1 MRAGVLPTCFG
12 IDPWKRYQSGNPCA
26 QAGLSTS
33 ACRWLC
39 LSLWLSLTLFF
50 CISLTLSCS
59 LSRFLSLSLCLSL
72 SLSIVLSVLHC
83 MTRSCVRRAAHR
95 ALCVLQ
101 GGVYACTRAHSRI
114 VRPRCCV
121 GCMNRWNVSSP
132 ATNGMSARHQSSLI
146 GRTPLL

>member
-39 LSLWLSLTLFF
+39 LSLWLSLTLSLFF

-83 MTRSCVRRAAHR
+83 MTRSCVRRGGSQSAVRAAGWCVCLHAG
-95 ALCVLQ
+95 ALADCEASMLRWVHESLECQ
-101 GGVYACTRAHSRI
+101 LTCHQ
-114 VRPRCCV
+114 
-121 GCMNRWNVSSP
+121 WNVSSP
-132 ATNGMSARHQSSLI
+132 PILTHR
-146 GRTPLL
+146 